1 MKEAPSKASGAWAKE
16 SYWRAPEACWAQ
28 RAARRGPAPELHCGR
43 AGADYG
49 DTCGSSLKRAHS
61 FNITYS
67 VVARVVEP
75 ELDDEARWPC
85 GEAERRLEGVRD
97 PREVGLRVLL
107 EAAGVSDSYQVRVI
121 VTRGDLSAS
130 TQE

>member
-1 MKEAPSKASGAWAKE
+1 MGAGVSVMFCVLSMKCFAILLGTTINKA
-16 SYWRAPEACWAQ
+16 
-28 RAARRGPAPELHCGR
+28 
-43 AGADYG
+43 
-49 DTCGSSLKRAHS
+49 
-61 FNITYS
+61 YS

-107 EAAGVSDSYQVRVI
+107 EAAGVSDSHEVRVRVI
-121 VTRGDLSAS
+121 GGYLSAGA
-130 TQE
+130 EE

>member
-1 MKEAPSKASGAWAKE
+1 MFRVLSMKCFAIMLGTTINKA
-16 SYWRAPEACWAQ
+16 
-28 RAARRGPAPELHCGR
+28 
-43 AGADYG
+43 
-49 DTCGSSLKRAHS
+49 
-61 FNITYS
+61 YS

-107 EAAGVSDSYQVRVI
+107 EAAGVSDSHEVRVRVI
-121 VTRGDLSAS
+121 GGYLSAGA
-130 TQE
+130 EK